1 MNQRSSPVRAT
12 NATNATRRAMNS
24 RAIKR
29 VTTTTDDDGNDAE
42 TTDTTPVYATFA
54 EDVTGFLGKWNL
66 QQNAPRSKRLGSPAR
81 DGGRGG
87 SGRAVGTSSPPPR
100 EPKWTDETDED
111 DEYLFS
117 DNDAVTPA
125 AKRRVVSFE
134 RVRSVPG
141 ARAARG
147 CRRPVRRWQ
156 RSETTSRSLEKR

>member
-54 EDVTGFLGKWNL
+54 EDVTGFFGKWNL
-66 QQNAPRSKRLGSPAR
+66 QPNAPRSKRLGSPAR

-87 SGRAVGTSSPPPR
+87 
-100 EPKWTDETDED
+100 
-111 DEYLFS
+111 
-117 DNDAVTPA
+117 
-125 AKRRVVSFE
+125 
-134 RVRSVPG
+134 
-141 ARAARG
+141 
-147 CRRPVRRWQ
+147 
-156 RSETTSRSLEKR
+156 